1 MIPAIEF
8 ENVSFEY
15 GTPARAAK
23 KRGLFCSRRLAA
35 KRVLSAADA
44 AGDSVGGA
52 GKGCPGG
59 AQARCRERAVSGA
72 ASSDRP
78 CAAERGARQSAGVR
92 DISFALLP
100 GEFVAVIGNNG
111 AGKTTLSKLMN
122 SLIKPTFGRVLID
135 GVPTTELRTSALA
148 ARVGML
154 FQNPDRQICQPT
166 VRDEIALGL
175 RLQGVADAQG
185 HAARVANDFELP
197 ADASP
202 FALSRGERQRLA
214 LASVV
219 ACEPSVLV
227 LDEPTTGLDY
237 RECMRI
243 MTRVRE
249 LNQAGT
255 TVVMVCHDMELVADF
270 AQRVLVM
277 ANGRLIADGAP
288 EEVFR
293 DREILGEASVMP
305 PQMIDLALRLEATAH
320 GKAFAQVSDVRGMVE
335 AVAACVREAKACSEV
350 VAAAEAIVRGDAPGC
365 EKAGREL
372 SAQRGA
378 KA

>member
-15 GTPARAAK
+15 GAPARAAK

-35 KRVLSAADA
+35 RQALSSADA
-44 AGDSVGGA
+44 AGDSAGGA
-52 GKGCPGG
+52 GKGCPSE
-59 AQARCRERAVSGA
+59 AQARCREQATSGA

-78 CAAERGARQSAGVR
+78 CAAEGGARQGAGVR
-92 DISFALLP
+92 NVSFALLP

-122 SLIKPTFGRVLID
+122 GLFKPTSGRVLID

-148 ARVGML
+148 ARV
-154 FQNPDRQICQPT
+154 
-166 VRDEIALGL
+166 
-175 RLQGVADAQG
+175 AD
-185 HAARVANDFELP
+185 DFELP

-219 ACEPSVLV
+219 ACEPGVLV

-277 ANGRLIADGAP
+277 ANGCLIADGTP

>member
-23 KRGLFCSRRLAA
+23 KRGLFCGRRLAA
-35 KRVLSAADA
+35 KRVLSTADA

-52 GKGCPGG
+52 GKGCQGG
-59 AQARCRERAVSGA
+59 AQARCREQATSGA
-72 ASSDRP
+72 TSSDRP
-78 CAAERGARQSAGVR
+78 CAAEGGARQGAGVR
-92 DISFALLP
+92 DVSFALLP

-122 SLIKPTFGRVLID
+122 GLIKPTSGRVLID

-166 VRDEIALGL
+166 VCDEIALGL

-185 HAARVANDFELP
+185 HAARVADDFELP

-335 AVAACVREAKACSEV
+335 AVAACVSEAKACSEV